1 MSVSKFRLL
10 FWSVLLLALLLRLG
24 AVVAVRPWSEHYQNA
39 YLIYDPVGYREL
51 KAGGVELHEALQIY
65 DPLVYHELAQIF
77 RKDGITEEF
86 RNIVAIFAPGYP
98 ILLGFIYKLFGTS
111 VIPPLIANVL
121 FGVLTCAF
129 LMIATL
135 RAFSERA
142 AIIAGVLFAFH
153 PHSIR
158 FTVMLYS
165 ETLFMLITSVFI
177 LGLVYIQQS
186 DKRWVWGLVI
196 TTLAAALGAFSRIS
210 MLYFSVLAV
219 LIWVL
224 SSRTN
229 WRLAVHRFLLF
240 AVFYLICLSPW
251 MIYNKIHHGTFR
263 LSVSGEYN
271 LLVLVVGSAI
281 SDDLDTFGVV
291 RGELMQSAFER
302 ARQDGVNNPFEMSKY
317 FLEPAIKKIS
327 ENPARLVLSQL
338 EGVLNFWIRP
348 VQASSSRVAK
358 LTEGN
363 RKTIYYIYC
372 SYIFQTALLAAW
384 IALFFV
390 KELIPRSWKF
400 LSVIAVIYFAF
411 AVGNA
416 AYSRFFL
423 HALPYIL
430 PVAAVNLVSFY
441 DWLRKSALNRA
452 DPTISR

>member
-1 MSVSKFRLL
+1 
-10 FWSVLLLALLLRLG
+10 
-24 AVVAVRPWSEHYQNA
+24 
-39 YLIYDPVGYREL
+39 
-51 KAGGVELHEALQIY
+51 
-65 DPLVYHELAQIF
+65 
-77 RKDGITEEF
+77 
-86 RNIVAIFAPGYP
+86 
-98 ILLGFIYKLFGTS
+98 
-111 VIPPLIANVL
+111 
-121 FGVLTCAF
+121 
-129 LMIATL
+129 
-135 RAFSERA
+135 
-142 AIIAGVLFAFH
+142 
-153 PHSIR
+153 
-158 FTVMLYS
+158 
-165 ETLFMLITSVFI
+165 
-177 LGLVYIQQS
+177 
-186 DKRWVWGLVI
+186 
-196 TTLAAALGAFSRIS
+196 
-210 MLYFSVLAV
+210 

-291 RGELMQSAFER
+291 RGKLMQSAFER
-302 ARQDGVNNPFEMSKY
+302 ARQDGVNSPFEMSKY

-400 LSVIAVIYFAF
+400 LSVVAVIYFAF
-411 AVGNA
+411 TVGNA

-423 HALPYIL
+423 HALPYII
-430 PVAAVNLVSFY
+430 PVAAVNMVSFY
-441 DWLRKSALNRA
+441 DWARRAVLNRPDSA
-452 DPTISR
+452 ISR